1 MSDTNE
7 QFDYAAKTKQL
18 EALLER
24 MQTDD
29 IKLDEALELHKTGKA
44 LIAQIEEYLQEAE
57 IVIKKQLSKG
67 R

>member
-29 IKLDEALELHKTGKA
+29 IKLDEALELHKTGKV